1 MKRIIFMLFFGCIFC
16 YPNSSQAQLL
26 KKLKQKANNALD
38 KQLDKQIDKKIE
50 SETGISSG
58 DNSNGNSNQSNDN
71 RSRPGNTKGAGLKNT
86 EPPDVVAAMGDAGK
100 SFDAKSY
107 SDARYAVQQA
117 LVGIEIQLGRELLK
131 SLPTSVNGL
140 KADTTQDKVVST
152 QWGWNNLTIQRI
164 YNDGKDKEM
173 TVTIGNNLLYS
184 GLVNAYFN
192 NAYAVEA
199 NAKEQNAKQ
208 VKVQG
213 NKALITFDE
222 SKGYSLIV
230 PVGQSSM
237 VVWEDVNFAN
247 EEEVMSAANQFK
259 IDGIKKS
266 LGEK

>member
-1 MKRIIFMLFFGCIFC
+1 MRRVIFLLLFGCIC
-16 YPNSSQAQLL
+16 YYPSTSNAQLL
-26 KKLKQKANNALD
+26 KKLKAKANNV
-38 KQLDKQIDKKIE
+38 LDKQIDKKIE
-50 SETGISSG
+50 EKTGVGSG
-58 DNSNGNSNQSNDN
+58 DNANASSGQTSDN

-117 LVGIEIQLGRELLK
+117 LVGVEIQLGRELLK
-131 SLPTSVNGL
+131 SLPVAVDGL
-140 KADTTQDKVVST
+140 NSDSSQDKVVST
-152 QWGWNNLTIQRI
+152 QWGWNNLTIQRV

-173 TVTIGNNLLYS
+173 TLTIGNNLLYG

-192 NAYAVEA
+192 NAYGVQA
-199 NAKEQNAKQ
+199 NGSEQNAKQ

-213 NKALITFDE
+213 NKALITFDKD
-222 SKGYSLIV
+222 KGYSLIV

-237 VVWEDVNFAN
+237 IVWEDINFAS
-247 EEEVMSAANQFK
+247 EEEVMSAADKFK
-259 IDGIKKS
+259 IDDIKKA

>member
-1 MKRIIFMLFFGCIFC
+1 MKRIIFMLFFGCLFC
-16 YPNSSQAQLL
+16 YPNSSQGQLL
-26 KKLKQKANNALD
+26 KKLKEKANSALD
-38 KQLDKQIDKKIE
+38 KKIDKKIE
-50 SETGISSG
+50 SETGVSSG
-58 DNSNGNSNQSNDN
+58 NNSNANSGQTDNN

-117 LVGIEIQLGRELLK
+117 LVGVEIKLGRQLLK
-131 SLPTSVNGL
+131 SLPTTVDGL
-140 KADTTQDKVVST
+140 QTDTTQDKVVST

-164 YNDGKDKEM
+164 YSDGKDKEM
-173 TVTIGNNLLYS
+173 TLTIGNNLLYS
-184 GLVNAYFN
+184 GLVNTYFN
-192 NAYAVEA
+192 NAYAVQA
-199 NAKEQNAKQ
+199 NAEEQNAKQ

-213 NKALITFDE
+213 NKALITFDKD
-222 SKGYSLIV
+222 KGYSLIV

-237 VVWEDVNFAN
+237 IVWEDVNFAN

-259 IDGIKKS
+259 IDDIKKS